1 MEIATAFVAIR
12 PQTDGFES
20 ELASALAGGDP
31 VEVPVIAE
39 TGDAEAEIDGLE
51 GEATVEA
58 VADTGDAQAEI
69 DSIEGGDAEVSV
81 TANTEQAQEAIDQLA
96 DSSGGAASGLTQ
108 LGEASAAGAGAMREV
123 GIGTLGAGAGLALVA
138 NAGIDAAAALERFN
152 LIAGDN
158 ADALRSIDVGGLS
171 GDIGDLA
178 LNIGSSDEAMLN
190 ATASFVTF
198 AESSGAGAA
207 EIDQA
212 SDSINALALRAVAL
226 NPGLGDAGAAAERL
240 SGALARG
247 GRPLRQFGIDLQ
259 SAEIN
264 ARAMENTGKTSADQL
279 TQFEKAAAGA
289 QLATEQLGDTLGS
302 DYAAGAEN
310 AALQTA
316 AMKEQ
321 LGEAAEAVGTQMVP
335 EVLNLADG
343 VRQLAEGAANL
354 DLWEALA
361 GAWDMTTFGQIQHGI
376 SAVFDHFSSPDDAFA
391 NYFSDAAD
399 AVREANRALGEM
411 PNVTLEGVIGDGAGA
426 RVIAGAFDDTAAA
439 ANDAE
444 QAISDLAAEIDAYVN
459 GIVSVPQAQRELRQ
473 SFDDLAEANAS
484 GTWDDQAAAMEDV
497 VANTAALIQTQ
508 ADLGMGADTMNATIF
523 ATLGILGQMR
533 DSGAITADEFARL
546 SAQVAGIPVPDPI
559 TTSTNAPD
567 TQGQVDNLGSAIGKL
582 PPITSVLFGNNAPAN
597 QGQVESLGAAA
608 ARTAG
613 NYWMNFHIGGIG
625 EAIAQLNNVRALK
638 NTLEV
643 GAAQGAGLGRP
654 VDTGGGGGTIVVQTR
669 LDGAVIAES
678 VHRHNGYALVSE
690 GYEP

>member
-12 PQTDGFES
+12 PQTDGFEA
-20 ELASALAGGDP
+20 ELAAALAGGDP

-39 TGDAEAEIDGLE
+39 TGDAEAQIDGLE

-108 LGEASAAGAGAMREV
+108 LGEASAAGAGAMGAL
-123 GIGTLGAGAGLALVA
+123 GIGTLGAGAGLAFVA

-178 LNIGSSDEAMLN
+178 LSIGSSDEAMLN

-321 LGEAAEAVGTQMVP
+321 LGEAAEAIGTQMLP
-335 EVLNLADG
+335 GVLQLTEG
-343 VRQLAEGAANL
+343 VTQLAEGAANL

-361 GAWDMTTFGQIQHGI
+361 GGWDLTTFGQIQHGI

-426 RVIAGAFDDTAAA
+426 RVIAGAFDDTADSADAA
-439 ANDAE
+439 AA
-444 QAISDLAAEIDAYVN
+444 AIQDLAAEIDAYVN
-459 GIVSVPQAQRELRQ
+459 SIVSVPAAQRDLRQ
-473 SFDDLAEANAS
+473 SFADLAAANVD
-484 GTWDDQAAAMEDV
+484 GTWNDQAEAMEAV
-497 VANTAALIQTQ
+497 ITNTAALVQTQ
-508 ADLGMGADTMNATIF
+508 NDLGMSADVMNGSIYGTIGVLN
-523 ATLGILGQMR
+523 AAHDAGQ
-533 DSGAITADEFARL
+533 ITDDQFARL
-546 SAQVAGIPVPDPI
+546 SAQIQGIPIPDPI
-559 TTSTNAPD
+559 TTTTNAPD
-567 TQGQVDNLGSAIGKL
+567 TE
-582 PPITSVLFGNNAPAN
+582 
-597 QGQVESLGAAA
+597 GQVESLGAAA

-643 GAAQGAGLGRP
+643 GAAQGSGLGRP

>member
-426 RVIAGAFDDTAAA
+426 RVIAGAFDDTADSADAA
-439 ANDAE
+439 AA
-444 QAISDLAAEIDAYVN
+444 AIQDLAAEIDAYVN
-459 GIVSVPQAQRELRQ
+459 SIVSVPAAQRDLRQ
-473 SFDDLAEANAS
+473 SFADLAAANVD
-484 GTWDDQAAAMEDV
+484 GTWNDQAEAMEAV
-497 VANTAALIQTQ
+497 ITNTAALVQTQ
-508 ADLGMGADTMNATIF
+508 NDLGMSADVMNGSIYGTI
-523 ATLGILGQMR
+523 GILNAAHDAGQ
-533 DSGAITADEFARL
+533 ITDDQFARL
-546 SAQVAGIPVPDPI
+546 SAQIQGIPIPDPI